1 MEIYEKNPEWTKEI
15 MQEVADKTGLSEAQ
29 VYKWGWDQK
38 RKIDGESDEPSL
50 SLRKGTS
57 EDQFGVKRKQ
67 KSHFK
72 GFN

>member
-15 MQEVADKTGLSEAQ
+15 MQQVADKTGLSEAQ

-38 RKIDGESDEPSL
+38 RKVDEGSEPSI

-57 EDQFGVKRKQ
+57 EDQFGMKRKQ
-67 KSHFK
+67 KSNFK
-72 GFN
+72 CF

>member
-1 MEIYEKNPEWTKEI
+1 

-38 RKIDGESDEPSL
+38 RKVDEVPEPPI
-50 SLRKGTS
+50 SLRKGAS
-57 EDQFGVKRKQ
+57 EDLSNKRKL
-67 KSHFK
+67 KSQYK